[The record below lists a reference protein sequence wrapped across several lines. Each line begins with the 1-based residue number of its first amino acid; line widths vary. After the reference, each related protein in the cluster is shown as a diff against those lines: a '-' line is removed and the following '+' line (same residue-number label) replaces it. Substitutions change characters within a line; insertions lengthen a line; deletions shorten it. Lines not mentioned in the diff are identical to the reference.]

1 MVLQAYSH
9 TLKQTHTHKN
19 TLTHTLTHSHTHT
32 HTRTHTYTHT
42 HAYVHTR
49 IHTQERH
56 LPPANVLRRVVHTL
70 MYNSY
75 MDGFIMAIIICNT
88 IIMLFVSI
96 AAHTFNVFAVN
107 VTYVS
112 YAAKPS
118 SCCLWVSLH
127 TLSSVC
133 CECHLCILCS
143 KTIIML
149 FVSIAAHTFNVFA
162 VDITYVSYAATP
174 PSCSLWVHYCRTR
187 FLFATLISFLLWMS
201 LMCHR
206 QQNHH
211 HALCEY
217 RCTHFD
223 VFAVNVTYVSYVQ
236 QNHRQALY

>member
-9 TLKQTHTHKN
+9 TLKHTHTH
-19 TLTHTLTHSHTHT
+19 TYTRTHTRTHAHTHT

-118 SCCLWVSLH
+118 SCCL
-127 TLSSVC
+127 
-133 CECHLCILCS
+133 
-143 KTIIML
+143 
-149 FVSIAAHTFNVFA
+149 
-162 VDITYVSYAATP
+162 
-174 PSCSLWVHYCRTR
+174 
-187 FLFATLISFLLWMS
+187 
-201 LMCHR
+201 
-206 QQNHH
+206 
-211 HALCEY
+211 
-217 RCTHFD
+217 
-223 VFAVNVTYVSYVQ
+223 
-236 QNHRQALY
+236 